1 MDRQPLMTSFEVI
14 NPPDA
19 PTTWNLVLLAIAQR
33 VPLDLPL
40 RASDG
45 HEFTLAVSN
54 LQLEHD
60 PHGIFGLS
68 GEAELGIINGHLNGT
83 TIDQPIGK
91 ITVALKENHDF
102 N

>member
-1 MDRQPLMTSFEVI
+1 MNRPPLMTSFEVI

-40 RASDG
+40 RGSDG
-45 HEFTLAVSN
+45 REFTLPVSD
-54 LQLEHD
+54 LRLEHD
-60 PHGIFGLS
+60 PHGFFGLS
-68 GEAELGIINGHLNGT
+68 GQTELGSINGHLNAK

-91 ITVALKENHDF
+91 ITVALKENHDRD
-102 N
+102 